1 MSPVMAICDGL
12 GACSACLI
20 RPGEFFLT
28 QGAADH
34 QLQIYEL
41 NFAPS
46 EMAKVFIYAEELW
59 MK

>member
-1 MSPVMAICDGL
+1 MQRMS
-12 GACSACLI
+12 LI

>member
-12 GACSACLI
+12 AACSAHVTN
-20 RPGEFFLT
+20 RPAELFLT

-46 EMAKVFIYAEELW
+46 EMAKREEKLW
-59 MK
+59 IN